1 MSRIDKL
8 NEAFKRQISNIISNE
23 LEDPR
28 LEFVTINRVEVTK
41 DLSYARVY
49 FSVFGNK
56 IKQEKA
62 EAGLLGAAKY
72 MRRLLGK
79 LMDLRKIPEL
89 IFLMDISTEYSIQIT
104 KELDQVL
111 L

>member
-62 EAGLLGAAKY
+62 
-72 MRRLLGK
+72 LGK

-104 KELDQVL
+104 KELERIENERKESSSSDKEA
-111 L
+111 